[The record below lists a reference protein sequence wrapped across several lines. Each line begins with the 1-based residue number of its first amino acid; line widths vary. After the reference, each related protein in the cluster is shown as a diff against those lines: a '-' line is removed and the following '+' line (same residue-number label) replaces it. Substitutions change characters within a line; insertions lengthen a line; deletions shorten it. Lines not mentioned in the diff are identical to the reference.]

1 MVRKKCCD
9 FLFIIVEWIS
19 GFSLGQVTDTT
30 AMAIDK
36 GLDTYIP

>member
-19 GFSLGQVTDTT
+19 GSLGQVTDTT

-36 GLDTYIP
+36 SLDTYIP